1 MINNFNFPEGVKWSL
16 NYTSGPDF
24 FSDDFKFTNANGLFH
39 YYKGSIIKYLDISNA
54 TSAGSMFYYCD
65 NLSTV
70 PQLDTSNVTDMSS
83 MFYGCSN
90 LLSIPQLNTSKVTR
104 MYNMFYNCD
113 KLTTIPQLDTSNVT
127 NMSSMFNDCGNLI
140 TIPQLDTSKATDI
153 SYMFQGCSRLMSI
166 PLLDCSKV
174 TSAYNILNPSYY
186 GDHIY
191 LTYMGGFKNIK
202 VNFDIQKAPN
212 LTVQSLMNVINNLYD
227 FRANG
232 ESTTKTLTLGTTNL
246 NKLTDEQKA
255 VAVNKG
261 WSLN

>member
-24 FSDDFKFTNANGLFH
+24 FSDDFKFSTAEELF
-39 YYKGSIIKYLDISNA
+39 YYYTGSVIKYIDISDA
-54 TSAGSMFYYCD
+54 TSARNMFYSCG
-65 NLSTV
+65 NLITI
-70 PQLDTSNVTDMSS
+70 PQLNTSNVTDMYN

-90 LLSIPQLNTSKVTR
+90 LLSIPQLDTSKVR
-104 MYNMFYNCD
+104 DMSYMFYNCT

-127 NMSSMFNDCGNLI
+127 TLNSIFYGCSDLLS
-140 TIPQLDTSKATDI
+140 IPQLDTSNVTNI
-153 SYMFQGCSRLMSI
+153 SYMFRGCIYLRSI

-174 TSAYNILNPSYY
+174 TRAYDILNPSYY
-186 GDHIY
+186 GDQVH

-202 VNFDIQKAPN
+202 VDFDIQKAPN

-232 ESTTKTLTLGTTNL
+232 ETTTKTLTLGTTNL

-261 WSLN
+261 WNLT

>member
-24 FSDDFKFTNANGLFH
+24 FSDDFKFSTADKLF
-39 YYKGSIIKYLDISNA
+39 YYYPGSIIKYLDISNS
-54 TSAGSMFYYCD
+54 TSTRNMFNGCS
-65 NLSTV
+65 NLITI
-70 PQLDTSNVTDMSS
+70 PQLDTSNVTDMYN
-83 MFYGCSN
+83 MFNGCSN
-90 LLSIPQLNTSKVTR
+90 LLSIPQLNTSKVR
-104 MYNMFYNCD
+104 DMSYMFYNCD

-127 NMSSMFNDCGNLI
+127 
-140 TIPQLDTSKATDI
+140 TLDS
-153 SYMFQGCSRLMSI
+153 MFQGCSYLLSIPQLNTSNVTSISYIFHGCTYLKSI

-174 TSAYNILNPSYY
+174 TSAYDILNPSYY
-186 GDHIY
+186 GDQVH

-202 VNFDIQKAPN
+202 VDFDIRKAPN

-227 FRANG
+227 FVGNG
-232 ESTTKTLTLGTTNL
+232 STTTRTLQLGTTNL

-255 VAVNKG
+255 VATNKG